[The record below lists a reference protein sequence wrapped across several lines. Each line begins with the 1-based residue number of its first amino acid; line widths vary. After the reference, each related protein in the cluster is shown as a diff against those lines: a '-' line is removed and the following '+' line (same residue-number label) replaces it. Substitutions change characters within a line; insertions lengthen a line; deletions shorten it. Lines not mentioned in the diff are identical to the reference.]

1 MTKEEY
7 AFMQRAYRHVFESEE
22 GQMVLGDILSEL
34 GLFAN
39 QPAKI
44 HPECIAVANT
54 ILGRLGLYNGIGE
67 NNVSIYMA
75 GVHEAM
81 HLAEQRTRDFDIKE
95 EDEE

>member
-1 MTKEEY
+1 MSSTREY
-7 AFMQRAYRHVFESEE
+7 IFKQRAYRHVFESEE

-34 GLFAN
+34 GFFAN

-54 ILGRLGLYNGIGE
+54 ILGRLGLYNGD
-67 NNVSIYMA
+67 NVSIYMA

-81 HLAEQRTRDFDIKE
+81 HLAEQRTRDIDIKE